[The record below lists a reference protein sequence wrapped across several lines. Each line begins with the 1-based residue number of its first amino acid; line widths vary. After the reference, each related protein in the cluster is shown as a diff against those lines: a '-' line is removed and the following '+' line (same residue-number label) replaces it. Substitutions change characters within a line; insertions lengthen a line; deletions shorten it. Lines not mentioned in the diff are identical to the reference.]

1 MPGQA
6 ATWHA
11 SDVARFD
18 VAVELTHALTA
29 SILQRPA
36 DEDFR
41 ARDEIIALRRAVM
54 SLDPGDHAGVESF
67 TSVLSDRIAELSS

>member
-1 MPGQA
+1 MAGQA

-11 SDVARFD
+11 SDVASFD

-29 SILQRPA
+29 SVLQRRA
-36 DEDFR
+36 DEGFR
-41 ARDEIIALRRAVM
+41 ARDEIIALRRALA
-54 SLDPGDHAGVESF
+54 SLDPSDRAAVESF